1 MAKKKTGSRPRY
13 RSMTARSLSDF
24 VDVVQDLQDEWSDL
38 ESEQMEK
45 DNGGD
50 AHIWFRG
57 NADKAWELT
66 PKIFR
71 TKNEISVTDEA
82 ELYGEFLRRGYSL
95 APSLTVGWHSYFLM
109 QHHGIPTRLLD
120 WTDSALVA
128 LYFAIRN
135 CKTDAAVWAVNPLW
149 LNGKTVK
156 RYALVE
162 PGLDPIA
169 AAFMVDAVHA
179 DLEGHK
185 EDESSPLLA
194 IAVRPPWVSMRMF
207 AQRSLFTL
215 HGSQNIPI
223 EQYPFVRRNS
233 PLCRIVIP
241 VKQREDFLVGL
252 RSCGITET
260 TIYPDLDGLA
270 KELITEYGGLD
281 LPK

>member
-13 RSMTARSLSDF
+13 RSLTARSLSDF
-24 VDVVQDLQDEWSDL
+24 VDIVQDLQDEWSDL
-38 ESEQMEK
+38 EVEQIQK
-45 DNGGD
+45 DDGE

-57 NADKAWELT
+57 NADKTWELT

-71 TKNEISVTDEA
+71 TTNEISVKDEA
-82 ELYGEFLRRGYSL
+82 ELYGEFLRRAYSL
-95 APSLTVGWHSYFLM
+95 APSLTAGWHSYFLM

-120 WTDSALVA
+120 WTDSALTA

-135 CKTDAAVWAVNPLW
+135 SKTDAAVWAVNPLW
-149 LNGKTVK
+149 LNGKTVN

-162 PGLDPIA
+162 PSLDPMA
-169 AAFMVDAVHA
+169 VAFMVDAVHA
-179 DLEGHK
+179 SIEDHK
-185 EDESSPLLA
+185 EDGAARLLS

-215 HGSQNIPI
+215 HGAQNIPI

-252 RSCGITET
+252 RSCGVTET

-281 LPK
+281 VPK